1 MDIPSPVDAV
11 DDNIISKLES
21 TFGESLHIEDA
32 QKLEHVSEG
41 DDVDNCHV
49 GEGSL
54 CGAFEQQET
63 KLQMKCLENCST
75 FPYADMMLPS
85 SSSGGEVDTS
95 LTESISKESPH
106 QSYPCSV
113 SLPEKRTVYL
123 IRPAP
128 PKLVSAMK
136 GNREKQGRSQMK
148 LTVKWAPDVYDPV
161 PTLLSHTVKSKKHQK
176 SRIKK
181 SVKKN
186 GKKGHKVNYSKRGS
200 VKDKQQ
206 YRNRWPESSD
216 LRWLESSDSMIE
228 TCTELDDLVV
238 VSHDSYHGTGYFKK
252 PVTESH
258 CHVGEALSNILECV
272 SYIKTA

>member
-32 QKLEHVSEG
+32 QKPAHVSEG
-41 DDVDNCHV
+41 DDIDNCHV

-54 CGAFEQQET
+54 RGAFEQQET
-63 KLQMKCLENCST
+63 KLKMKCLENCSA
-75 FPYADMMLPS
+75 FHYADMMLPS

-106 QSYPCSV
+106 QSYPYSV
-113 SLPEKRTVYL
+113 SL
-123 IRPAP
+123 PAP

-136 GNREKQGRSQMK
+136 GNREKQGRAQMK

-181 SVKKN
+181 SEKKN

-200 VKDKQQ
+200 GKDKKQ
-206 YRNRWPESSD
+206 YRNRWLESSD

-228 TCTELDDLVV
+228 TCTELDDLGV